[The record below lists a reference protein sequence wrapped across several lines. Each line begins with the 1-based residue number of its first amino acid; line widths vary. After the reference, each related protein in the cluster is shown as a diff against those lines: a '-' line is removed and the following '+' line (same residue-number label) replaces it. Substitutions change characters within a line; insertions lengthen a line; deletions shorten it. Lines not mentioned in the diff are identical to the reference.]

1 LFGRH
6 SNVIL
11 ETCWLLLHQ

>member
-11 ETCWLLLHQ
+11 ETCWLLHQ